1 MTSAGPMPQSLVILL
16 RRTGALTGAAV
27 SLALLLTTINLP
39 SPQPF
44 ALAGLLLLSALA
56 AWRIDVALLVLAA
69 AVPIVRFAGRLLGT
83 AAWPEML
90 AIAVIGG
97 WFCRR
102 AITRDRLH
110 SDLDAPL
117 AVTATLIISS
127 LVVVTTL
134 TQWRLTGFLV
144 PTTWLS
150 TYAQGYFLMESS
162 GDALDT
168 AMRLLETLVLLRAA
182 ARVAEQQ
189 PRWAARL
196 AAALVGGAAAAAAIN
211 VGSLWT
217 AAPEPG
223 PSSVLRQF
231 LSARVN
237 VPYPDLN
244 AAGSFLVMALAP
256 AVGLALGHRRRA
268 LAPMAAL
275 FIAAGLW
282 ASGSRTAIIAG
293 LLALALPFAWRSRGW
308 RVQTLGRSHV
318 AIAALLV
325 VAAVATAYL
334 LPHRETQRSANDAAR
349 VRYELA
355 RSGLRM
361 LATAPVFGVGIGNYF
376 NLSGQFASTELLA
389 LFPPARRENAHNNYI
404 QILAELGLA
413 GFAACVWLAAVSARP
428 VVRLLSEDVGQ
439 DEMRLRWGMAIG
451 ILAFA
456 ITCLGGHPLLIDEPA
471 FSLALL
477 CGAAAGLGTPGAAV
491 TAAGPTSFHR
501 TQAARIAGAIA
512 IALVAAVPIRWYSA
526 RAAMDLNEIAFGLT
540 GWYAGRDGVAY
551 RLAGTSSVIY
561 VPATYRAITIPL
573 RATHPHGEVNL
584 DIRVDGVTG
593 QEMRIRADD
602 WQLVRLALPPQRGSS
617 RFRRLDFEVTTR
629 AQTPRVLFIGRITPI
644 TIEVRP

>member
-1 MTSAGPMPQSLVILL
+1 MPFAGPMPQSLVRFL
-16 RRTGALTGAAV
+16 RRIGAVTGAAV

-39 SPQPF
+39 SPLPL
-44 ALAGLLLLSALA
+44 ALAGLLLLTVVA

-69 AVPIVRFAGRLLGT
+69 AVPIARFAGRLLGT

-90 AIAVIGG
+90 ALAVIAG

-102 AITRDRLH
+102 AITRDRLQG
-110 SDLDAPL
+110 DLDAPL
-117 AVTATLIISS
+117 AVTAALIISS
-127 LVVVTTL
+127 LLVVTTV
-134 TQWRLTGFLV
+134 TQWKLTGFLL
-144 PTTWLS
+144 PSTWLT

-168 AMRLLETLVLLRAA
+168 AMRLLEMLVLLRAA
-182 ARVAEQQ
+182 ASAAERQ
-189 PRWAARL
+189 PQWAARL
-196 AAALVGGAAAAAAIN
+196 AAALVGGAAATAAIN
-211 VGSLWT
+211 LGSLWT

-223 PSSVLRQF
+223 LSSVLRQF

-237 VPYPDLN
+237 VPYSDLN
-244 AAGSFLVMALAP
+244 AAGSFFVMALAP
-256 AVGLALGHRRRA
+256 AVGLALGHRRRG
-268 LAPMAAL
+268 LATVAAL

-282 ASGSRTAIIAG
+282 ASGSRAAIIAG
-293 LLALALPFAWRSRGW
+293 LLALVLPFAWRSRGW
-308 RVQTLGRSHV
+308 RTQTLRRSHV

-334 LPHRETQRSANDAAR
+334 MPHRETQRSANDAAR

-376 NLSGQFASTELLA
+376 NLSGQFASNELLA

-428 VVRLLSEDVGQ
+428 VLRLLSEEAGQ

-471 FSLALL
+471 YSLALL
-477 CGAAAGLGTPGAAV
+477 CGAAAGLGTRGAAV
-491 TAAGPTSFHR
+491 TATSTTYR
-501 TQAARIAGAIA
+501 TQAARIAGVIV
-512 IALVAAVPIRWYSA
+512 IALVAALPIRWYSA
-526 RAAMDLNEIAFGLT
+526 RAALDLSEVAFGLT

-551 RLAGTSSVIY
+551 RLAGTSSMVY
-561 VPATYRAITIPL
+561 VPSTYRAITIPL

-584 DIRVDGVTG
+584 HIRVDGVTAE
-593 QEMRIRADD
+593 EMRIRADD
-602 WQLVRLALPPQRGSS
+602 WQLVRLALPRQRGAS
-617 RFRRLDFEVTTR
+617 RFRRVDFEVTTR
-629 AQTPRVLFIGRITPI
+629 PQTPRVLFIGRITPI